1 MKSHSYMLI
10 VSGGAR
16 CQWRRRRRRSGLPS
30 PAKRSLKR
38 SIELVVD
45 ERGPHRGHIS
55 RIVELLIEI
64 EVVGV
69 IEAKHGSIGRL
80 KLISEHHLI
89 AAVVILIELRELVEA
104 IDWVEW
110 PAAAC
115 NGVRGR
121 RSWRMVYC
129 DLLGVI
135 WQIIM
140 FLLGSHSDL
149 I

>member
-1 MKSHSYMLI
+1 
-10 VSGGAR
+10 
-16 CQWRRRRRRSGLPS
+16 LPS

-104 IDWVEW
+104 IDWVE
-110 PAAAC
+110 
-115 NGVRGR
+115 
-121 RSWRMVYC
+121 
-129 DLLGVI
+129 
-135 WQIIM
+135 
-140 FLLGSHSDL
+140 
-149 I
+149 